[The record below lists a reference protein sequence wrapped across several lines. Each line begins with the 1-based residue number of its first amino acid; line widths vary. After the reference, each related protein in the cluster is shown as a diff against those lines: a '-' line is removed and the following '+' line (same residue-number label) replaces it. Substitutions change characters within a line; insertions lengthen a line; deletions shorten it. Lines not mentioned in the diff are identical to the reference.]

1 MNERNVKALHRVV
14 WECYASMAPMAGDPT
29 SAVAAY
35 LASRG
40 VLGPASEV
48 LTDEECCMELNDS
61 ISAHIICERLERIA
75 KGEA

>member
-1 MNERNVKALHRVV
+1 MNERNVAALKAACEGLPLYYGSDFR
-14 WECYASMAPMAGDPT
+14 EMAE
-29 SAVAAY
+29 Y

-61 ISAHIICERLERIA
+61 ISAQIICERLERIA